1 MSSII
6 QDGGQFIAF
15 SQNISRIKQDT
26 KHLLYNKI
34 LEMILN
40 VLSNETI
47 KMFVAIVLNY
57 RCSQL

>member
-15 SQNISRIKQDT
+15 SQNISRIKQDM

-57 RCSQL
+57 RCSQF